1 MNGIG
6 VSGLLISFAA
16 LGVCANTVAAQQG
29 NTFGSSNSWGSV
41 LYPGVGKAPRPQPAL
56 PPARHAQPGGRPA
69 ANRVSA
75 YPVYVG
81 GYGYGYGGG
90 YEPAP
95 PPQQQQPPQ
104 VIQQTVNV
112 MPDPGRAMIVN
123 PDYRPDVVRPVMREY
138 NAEPNAP
145 YAAPPPAP
153 VTDRRPTVDDEK
165 PTVYLLAFKDAT
177 VHSCLAYWVE
187 GDTLHYVTTQ
197 YSQNRISMDLV
208 DRELSSQLNRER
220 NVAFKLAAPAE

>member
-1 MNGIG
+1 M
-6 VSGLLISFAA
+6 
-16 LGVCANTVAAQQG
+16 
-29 NTFGSSNSWGSV
+29 
-41 LYPGVGKAPRPQPAL
+41 
-56 PPARHAQPGGRPA
+56 
-69 ANRVSA
+69 
-75 YPVYVG
+75 YVG

-95 PPQQQQPPQ
+95 PQQQPPQ

-112 MPDPGRAMIVN
+112 LPDPGRAMIVN

-138 NAEPNAP
+138 NADPNGA
-145 YAAPPPAP
+145 YGAPPPAP
-153 VTDRRPTVDDEK
+153 VADRRPTVDDEK
-165 PTVYLLAFKDAT
+165 PTVYLLAFRDAT

-187 GDTLHYVTTQ
+187 GDALHYVTTQ

-208 DRELSSQLNRER
+208 DRELSLQLNRER

>member
-1 MNGIG
+1 MNRNGAP
-6 VSGLLISFAA
+6 GLLITFAS
-16 LGVCANTVAAQQG
+16 LGVFASGLAAQQG
-29 NTFGSSNSWGSV
+29 NTFGSSNGWGSV
-41 LYPGVGKAPRPQPAL
+41 LYPGVGKAPKPQPAM
-56 PPARHAQPGGRPA
+56 PPARHAAAAGKPA
-69 ANRVSA
+69 ANRVYA

-81 GYGYGYGGG
+81 GYGYGGG

-95 PPQQQQPPQ
+95 QQSGMPPQ

-112 MPDPGRAMIVN
+112 MPDPGLAMSVN
-123 PDYRPDVVRPVMREY
+123 PDYRPDTARPVMREY
-138 NAEPNAP
+138 NADSGST
-145 YAAPPPAP
+145 YAPPPPAAQE
-153 VTDRRPTVDDEK
+153 RRPTVDDER

-208 DRELSSQLNRER
+208 DRELSAQLNRER